1 MPFIKVGISSNHIR
15 LQMRIYIEN
24 AHNTILI
31 RNELSLIQYDVF
43 YQIKALYL
51 LEEKAPTLTELFD
64 RFKGKARKALRFV
77 LNKYF
82 REENGHY
89 INDEFEQIIDD
100 ERKRLEKKNRKS
112 EKCRQ
117 AANARW
123 HGQKVPEDA
132 NASTSQKV
140 ERTVTDANASSKKT
154 TVHANAST
162 SKVETKKKE
171 QPIDSLKKN
180 ASASV
185 VPKELTK
192 ESVHASLSS
201 ANANAKNPS
210 KSKACSSRKKG
221 DSRACVYTRARVTE
235 LTPFNSYSVLLS
247 EEEISKALD
256 RVYRIFESWGFVR
269 KHLVKAQEALEVL
282 IAQGLTDQL
291 VAAGLRKAKEVKERR
306 HETNFRYCVNYAI
319 KVIENTL
326 HTWLAQK
333 ALEKEQDE
341 RKTLVE
347 KQKSYVDKHE
357 GLCSENYALEPSY
370 QEPDKSSN
378 RITDEMFEIIFH
390 RKRTW

>member
-1 MPFIKVGISSNHIR
+1 
-15 LQMRIYIEN
+15 MRFYTEN
-24 AHNTILI
+24 AHNTIQI

-43 YQIKALYL
+43 YQIKVLYL
-51 LEEKAPTLTELFD
+51 LDEKAPTLAGLFN

-77 LNKYF
+77 LKKYF
-82 REENGHY
+82 REENGYY

-123 HGQKVPEDA
+123 HGQKVPKDA

-140 ERTVTDANASSKKT
+140 ETTVTDANASSNKIPF
-154 TVHANAST
+154 HADAST
-162 SKVETKKKE
+162 SKVETQIKS
-171 QPIDSLKKN
+171 QPVDSSRN
-180 ASASV
+180 NAPASA
-185 VPKELTK
+185 VPKEQAK
-192 ESVHASLSS
+192 ESLRAAVSS
-201 ANANAKNPS
+201 TNTKAKKAI
-210 KSKACSSRKKG
+210 KSKACSSGKEAN
-221 DSRACVYTRARVTE
+221 SRACTYTRARVTE

-291 VAAGLRKAKEVKERR
+291 VVAGLRKAKEVKERR

-319 KVIENTL
+319 KVIESTL

-333 ALEKEQDE
+333 ALEQEQNE
-341 RKTLVE
+341 RKTLAE

-357 GLCSENYALEPSY
+357 GLCPENYVLEPSY
-370 QEPDKSSN
+370 QEPEKSSY